1 MARDFDL
8 PDATVVPTVLTDT
21 SDHYKQYMVVYNQFT
36 NRVQIDIADGEF
48 TKVKTINIGQIWW
61 PAGWKA
67 DLHMMVAHPSAYI
80 DTVIRLKPNMV
91 IFHAEVRENLIPILD
106 RLKEA
111 GVKAG
116 VALVKTTFPGDVKP
130 LIEAAQHVLVFD
142 GTMADLGQHSASAD
156 LMQTEKV
163 KMVKEINP
171 MVEVG
176 WDGGITLENILAIR
190 RSGVSILNVGS
201 AIAGAPD
208 PKKAFADLQA
218 EITKKGVF

>member
-106 RLKEA
+106 RLKAGYTRGEIEVKLYSIGA
-111 GVKAG
+111 KPGSSVSSKTDYVLAGEKAGSKLTKAQSLGVK
-116 VALVKTTFPGDVKP
+116 VIT
-130 LIEAAQHVLVFD
+130 EAQF
-142 GTMADLGQHSASAD
+142 TEMLG
-156 LMQTEKV
+156 E
-163 KMVKEINP
+163 
-171 MVEVG
+171 
-176 WDGGITLENILAIR
+176 
-190 RSGVSILNVGS
+190 
-201 AIAGAPD
+201 
-208 PKKAFADLQA
+208 
-218 EITKKGVF
+218 